1 MQALSTDVEIEVKCH
16 KNYSHRV
23 IFQIALLSIWP
34 LNLDICI
41 QTKGASELQT
51 YFGDNLCCQK
61 LDIWVGSE
69 NCRAA
74 TPNNHCYAKNG
85 SVMPSHRP
93 PFFSP

>member
-51 YFGDNLCCQK
+51 YFGDNLCCKKWTYGWDQK
-61 LDIWVGSE
+61 IVGLQPL
-69 NCRAA
+69 
-74 TPNNHCYAKNG
+74 TIT
-85 SVMPSHRP
+85 VMPKMVQ
-93 PFFSP
+93 